1 MLKIKLVALITF
13 SLFTFFVNAKGV
25 SSTEFH
31 GVKLGMEIPQVMN
44 ILERDIS
51 GKAVA
56 NWKAEN
62 KYLVDIYNDEQIKQQ
77 ISDEVFLI
85 KDLPHFFTQEDKKN
99 PFSSLSLSFT
109 EDGLL
114 YKMEIQYSARSN
126 LGIIALKKLLEESY
140 GSDNVELI
148 NNSKSKFYGVV
159 LIDQNV
165 VSVAVAKLYETFKSK
180 L

>member
-31 GVKLGMEIPQVMN
+31 GVKLGMEISQVMN
-44 ILERDIS
+44 ILDRDIS

-56 NWKAEN
+56 NWKTEN
-62 KYLVDIYNDEQIKQQ
+62 EYIADFYNEQEIKQK
-77 ISDEVFLI
+77 ISNELFLT
-85 KDLPHFFTQEDKKN
+85 KDLPHFFTYEDKKN
-99 PFSSLSLSFT
+99 PFSSLSLKFT

-114 YKMEIQYSARSN
+114 YKMEIQYSSRIN
-126 LGIIALKKLLEESY
+126 LGMIALKNLLEESY
-140 GSDNVELI
+140 GSDNVEFI
-148 NNSKSKFYGVV
+148 NSKSKFYSVV